1 MNRLVLAML
10 AYAALAALA
19 LATLSDTRIR
29 AASLLILGM
38 FAVKSWIRRKEVL
51 HPDGESGSDQ

>member
-1 MNRLVLAML
+1 VNRLVLAML